1 MNRDFISEINATTAR
16 FRDPIYGFIP
26 VTDAELKIIDTPIFQ
41 RLRRI
46 GQLALTKYVYPS
58 TEHSR
63 FVHSLGVMHCSTL
76 VYEGIINNKLSEISF
91 NPNEKMIKTLRFA
104 ALLHDVGHLPFSH
117 AVEKH
122 WLKSLTHED
131 VGIFI
136 IKNHPEISE
145 IIKSEGVDCADVA
158 SLLTKKPKRK
168 HQLLHEIISGQLDA
182 DRADYLLRDSYFSG
196 TQYGKYDFLR
206 FLSIFAAKEDDNGT
220 LTLFVD
226 EKNLPV
232 AESLLIARYHY
243 NLQVPYHR
251 TRSGYDIVLKKFI
264 ETNVHETNIFDID
277 GDKIKNIEF
286 AKFEITD
293 DGNIFEQIKKG
304 FVEGE
309 RWSEF
314 LMRKK
319 HLRPIIDTN
328 NIAHGEK
335 FFKRIIRA
343 LESEDKFIKDEDY
356 FFQEQKVEMLKKV
369 ISPSAGELGKEEKQE
384 LPEGTIRLYS
394 LNLES
399 GRFEFFDIRDRSWI
413 FGRLKEDPH
422 FIFRLYVV
430 PERYDAMKK
439 FIADELSYGK
449 KE

>member
-158 SLLTKKPKRK
+158 SLLTKKQKRK

>member
-1 MNRDFISEINATTAR
+1 MSRNFISEINATAAR

-41 RLRRI
+41 RLRRV

-63 FVHSLGVMHCSTL
+63 FVHSLGVMHCTTL

-136 IKNHPEISE
+136 IKNHPDISN
-145 IIKSEGVDCADVA
+145 IIKSDGVDCADVA

-251 TRSGYDIVLKKFI
+251 TRSGYDIVLKKF
-264 ETNVHETNIFDID
+264 VETNIYVTDMFKID
-277 GDKIKNIEF
+277 ENKIENINF
-286 AKFEITD
+286 NKFEITD
-293 DGNIFEQIKKG
+293 DGTIFEQIKDK
-304 FVEGE
+304 FVQGE
-309 RWSEF
+309 FWSEF

-319 HLRPIIDTN
+319 HLKPIIDTN
-328 NIAHGEK
+328 NIAHGGK
-335 FFKRIIRA
+335 FFKKVVRS
-343 LESEDKFIKDEDY
+343 LERSGRFIKDKDY
-356 FFQEQKVEMLKKV
+356 FLQEQKVEMLKKV
-369 ISPSAGELGKEEKQE
+369 ISPFAGEGGEGGNQE

-394 LNLES
+394 PNPES
-399 GRFEFFDIRDRSWI
+399 GIPEFADIRERSWI
-413 FGRLKEDPH
+413 FGRLKEEPH

-430 PERYDAMKK
+430 PEKYDAMRK
-439 FIADELSYGK
+439 FISDELSYGE

>member
-1 MNRDFISEINATTAR
+1 MRKDFFSEINASAAR

-26 VTDAELKIIDTPIFQ
+26 VTEAELKIIDTPIFQ

-76 VYEGIINNKLSEISF
+76 VYEGIINNSLSDVSVT
-91 NPNEKMIKTLRFA
+91 PTDKMIKTLRFA

-122 WLKSLTHED
+122 WLGELSHED
-131 VGIFI
+131 IGIFI
-136 IKNHPEISE
+136 IKNHPQISK
-145 IIKSEGVDCADVA
+145 IIQDDGVDCSAVA

-206 FLSIFAAKEDDNGT
+206 FLSIFAAKEDDENGA

-226 EKNLPV
+226 EKNIPV

-251 TRSGYDIVLKKFI
+251 TRSGYDIVLKKFV
-264 ETNVHETNIFDID
+264 ENNVEVADAFDVKNKKIID
-277 GDKIKNIEF
+277 INF
-286 AKFEITD
+286 SKFEMID
-293 DGNIFEQIKKG
+293 DGTIFEQIKKC
-304 FVEGE
+304 FVSGE
-309 RWSEF
+309 QWSSY

-319 HLRPIIDTN
+319 HLKPVLETN
-328 NIAHGEK
+328 NICHGEQ
-335 FFKRIIRA
+335 FYKRIVRA
-343 LESEDKFIKDEDY
+343 LAKNKDFIEGEDY
-356 FFQEQKVEMLKKV
+356 FTQEQKVEMLKNV
-369 ISPSAGELGKEEKQE
+369 AALSSSEVQE
-384 LPEGTIRLYS
+384 AKNSHLPDGAIRVYS
-394 LNLES
+394 HNFES
-399 GRFEFFDIRDRSWI
+399 GAMEFTDIRERSWI
-413 FGRLKEDPH
+413 FGRLKEEPH
-422 FIFRLYVV
+422 YIYRLYAV
-430 PERYDAMKK
+430 PEKYEALRSVISM
-439 FIADELSYGK
+439 LSRQEGV
-449 KE
+449 